1 MSKKLTRRTFLLCAL
16 AIASCSRASK
26 KLKAEMVRAQDA
38 NSRRLMIVLH
48 GLGDSGAGYNWLPIA
63 MNLPWL
69 NYLLVNAP
77 YPYEGGYSWF
87 NNQSDIKGS
96 TELLFTFLDEKR
108 SEGWPTEQ
116 TMLFGFSQGCNLAWQ
131 LGLRYPHLFAGIIGI
146 DGLVNDLPAALASLS
161 PVSRQQHYL
170 VTHGTEDTVMPL
182 ARSAEQVQE
191 LKKAGLN
198 IDWREFK
205 KTHTIA
211 GAEEIDVIRQFI
223 VASYPKG

>member
-1 MSKKLTRRTFLLCAL
+1 
-16 AIASCSRASK
+16 
-26 KLKAEMVRAQDA
+26 MVRAQNAD
-38 NSRRLMIVLH
+38 SRRLMIVLH
-48 GLGDSGAGYNWLPIA
+48 GLGDSAAGYNWLPKE

-77 YPYEGGYSWF
+77 HPYEGGYSWF
-87 NNQSDIKGS
+87 NNQSDVKSS

-131 LGLRYPHLFAGIIGI
+131 LGLRYPHRFAGIVGI
-146 DGLVNDLPAALASLS
+146 DGLVNDLPAARASLS
-161 PVSRQQHYL
+161 PVSRQQRYL
-170 VTHGTEDTVMPL
+170 VTHGTEDPIISL

-205 KTHTIA
+205 KAHTIA
-211 GAEEIDVIRQFI
+211 GAEEMDAIREFTI
-223 VASYPKG
+223 ASYPKS